1 MFSFS
6 VVLITIG
13 EIMAA
18 SSKTISVYAGA
29 QVFWAFGYIGI
40 SLMLQILAGGMWL
53 AVHTFPLASITDN
66 LDL

>member
-13 EIMAA
+13 EIMTA
-18 SSKTISVYAGA
+18 SSKSVSVYAGA

-40 SLMLQILAGGMWL
+40 ALMLQILAGG
-53 AVHTFPLASITDN
+53 T
-66 LDL
+66 